1 MCWSVS
7 ASGKPE
13 ETRMELS
20 RQFSPPLLPSPQGL
34 EDDGERKTV
43 RLVWEMIE
51 QCLGTFDP
59 EKSVAVTASGHMGC
73 DDWTHKTGKVQTVS
87 ISIQPKG

>member
-1 MCWSVS
+1 MSWSVS

-13 ETRMELS
+13 ETRMEIS
-20 RQFSPPLLPSPQGL
+20 RQISPSLVPAPAGL
-34 EDDGERKTV
+34 EDEGERKTV
-43 RLVWEMIE
+43 RLVYEMIE

-59 EKSVAVTASGHMGC
+59 EKQVAVSASGHMGF
-73 DDWTHKTGKVQTVS
+73 DDYTKKTGKVQTVN

>member
-1 MCWSVS
+1 MSWIVS

-13 ETRMELS
+13 ETRMEIS
-20 RQFSPPLLPSPQGL
+20 RQISPCLVPAPAGL
-34 EDDGERKTV
+34 EDEGERKTV
-43 RLVWEMIE
+43 RLVYEMIE

-59 EKSVAVTASGHMGC
+59 EQSVTVTANGHMAFG
-73 DDWTHKTGKVQTVS
+73 DYANKTGKAQTVN

>member
-1 MCWSVS
+1 MSWSVI

-13 ETRMELS
+13 ETRMEIS
-20 RQFSPPLLPSPQGL
+20 RQISLSLVPAPQGL
-34 EDDGERKTV
+34 EDEGERKTV
-43 RLVWEMIE
+43 RLVYELIE

-59 EKSVAVTASGHMGC
+59 EKSVAVTASGHMGFS
-73 DDWTHKTGKVQTVS
+73 DYTHKTGKVQTVS